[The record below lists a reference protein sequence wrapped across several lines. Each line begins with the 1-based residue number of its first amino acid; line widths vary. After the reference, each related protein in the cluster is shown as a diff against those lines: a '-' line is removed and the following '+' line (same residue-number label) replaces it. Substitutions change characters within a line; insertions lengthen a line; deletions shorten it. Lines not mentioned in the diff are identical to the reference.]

1 MLVFDMEG
9 YSDPNTVMPT
19 FMVSPSAIFQ
29 CSYSTPSLHTS
40 MVEKRR
46 MQVGPSPFALALLWH
61 NIVHSIPRR

>member
-19 FMVSPSAIFQ
+19 FMVSPSAFFP
-29 CSYSTPSLHTS
+29 CSYSMPSFHTS
-40 MVEKRR
+40 MVKRWR

-61 NIVHSIPRR
+61 NKVHSMPRR